1 MHIHYPL
8 LAFGTVTVGQLR
20 KRRLKEVP
28 LPHQVLAGGTF
39 SARRPPYRGMA
50 ASLVAASHIAARG
63 ERKGAR
69 DCTLKGQSLHDFGER
84 SNVTR
89 YPRYQDT
96 LLIYVCPP
104 PLIHI
109 GRFYHNIIK

>member
-28 LPHQVLAGGTF
+28 LPHQVLVGGTF
-39 SARRPPYRGMA
+39 SARRPPYRGMAASLVA

-69 DCTLKGQSLHDFGER
+69 DCTLKGRSLHDFGER
-84 SNVTR
+84 GNVTR
-89 YPRYQDT
+89 YLGYQDT
-96 LLIYVCPP
+96 LFINV
-104 PLIHI
+104 
-109 GRFYHNIIK
+109 

>member
-8 LAFGTVTVGQLR
+8 LAFGTITVGQLR

-69 DCTLKGQSLHDFGER
+69 DCPLKGRSLPDFGER
-84 SNVTR
+84 GNVAR
-89 YPRYQDT
+89 YLGYQDT
-96 LLIYVCPP
+96 LFIRPVK
-104 PLIHI
+104 
-109 GRFYHNIIK
+109 RV